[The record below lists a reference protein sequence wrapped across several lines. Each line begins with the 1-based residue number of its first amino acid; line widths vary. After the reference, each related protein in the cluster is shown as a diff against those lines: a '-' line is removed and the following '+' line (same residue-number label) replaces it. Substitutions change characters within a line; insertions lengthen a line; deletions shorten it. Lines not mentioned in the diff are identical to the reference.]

1 MDARLV
7 IVAAT
12 LGGLALFVGAVV
24 ALTWLIQSARAAD
37 DAGARKEAWN
47 DVLGI
52 LDGFFVEDGNG

>member
-37 DAGARKEAWN
+37 DAGARQEAW
-47 DVLGI
+47 DDMCGI
-52 LDGFFVEDGNG
+52 LDGFFVENGNG